1 VTKVFWIAASLWL
14 ALNLMTLTG
23 YPAVWVDE
31 ILLSDAGMHLAMGK
45 GFVSSAWF
53 NQPSWE
59 FWAGYTPLYS
69 FAVSGWLIVL
79 GISAFAVRS
88 FGLAMVGGSLLMI
101 WRFLKPLHN
110 DSARWMIILA
120 LAVCE
125 PLAFLERAGRP
136 DSVSL
141 FLLSATALVFVEK
154 DWRWR
159 SAMLWLLGALAI
171 PAALQYTAGLLVVA
185 LMVHIWFKAISRRDL
200 MLWATGVASG
210 AAVLGILYARHHVL
224 KTFVEVTLVSKHS
237 SAGRLLQNLILGH
250 GEAPFV
256 FSNITTASFRDFAT
270 PVLIA
275 GGVAIRL
282 LAKRQQNAAALK
294 LSSFGVGCA
303 IFIPLAIQLLGK
315 YPIYYTY
322 MDAVP
327 AAIGILAAGAKL
339 NGRARFVNVLLFA
352 LLLIGG
358 AGRFWWKAW
367 QQGTQ
372 TIAESAQIVSPSDAL
387 VADYPAYYQFIG
399 RTRELF
405 AIDYAGGK
413 LMPTFPASQAA
424 TVTKL
429 IVRDSRFA
437 EVAKKVG
444 GAWQRVDDVTLL
456 RNGSASRLAMI
467 DDDTRHPAMEAL
479 GIYVRSTAVV
489 ARK

>member
-1 VTKVFWIAASLWL
+1 MTKVSWIAAGLWL

-23 YPAVWVDE
+23 YPGVWVDE

-53 NQPSWE
+53 NQPSWA

-69 FAVSGWLIVL
+69 FAVSGWLMLL
-79 GISAFAVRS
+79 GISAFEVRT
-88 FGLAMVGGSLLMI
+88 FGLAMVIGSLAMI
-101 WRFLKPLHN
+101 WRLLKPLQN
-110 DSARWMIILA
+110 DTARWTIILA

-125 PLAFLERAGRP
+125 PLAFLARAGRP

-141 FLLSATALVFVEK
+141 LLLAATALVFVEK
-154 DWRWR
+154 SWRWR
-159 SAMLWLLGALAI
+159 SGILWLLGALAI

-185 LMVHIWFKAISRRDL
+185 LLVHIWFKAIPRRDL
-200 MLWATGVASG
+200 MLWVTGVASG
-210 AAVLGILYARHHVL
+210 AGVLGIIYAVHHVL
-224 KTFVEVTLVSKHS
+224 KTFIEVTLASKHS
-237 SAGRLLQNLILGH
+237 SAGRLLQNLVLGH

-256 FSNITTASFRDFAT
+256 LSDITTASFRDFAT

-275 GGVAIRL
+275 GGVAIWL
-282 LAKRQQNAAALK
+282 LARRQGNPAALK
-294 LSSFGVGCA
+294 LSSFGLGCA
-303 IFIPLAIQLLGK
+303 ISIPLAIQLLGK
-315 YPIYYTY
+315 YPVYYTY

-327 AAIGILAAGAKL
+327 ATVGVFAAGSKL
-339 NGRARFVNVLLFA
+339 NGRTRFVNVVLFA
-352 LLLIGG
+352 LLLVGG

-372 TIAESAQIVSPSDAL
+372 TIAESAQLVSPADVL
-387 VADYPAYYQFIG
+387 VADYPAYYQFVG

-413 LMPTFPASQAA
+413 LMPTFPPSQAG

-429 IVRDSRFA
+429 IVRDSRLG

-444 GAWQRVDDVTLL
+444 GEWRRVGDVSLL
-456 RNGSASRLAMI
+456 RRGVASHLAVI
-467 DDDTRHPAMEAL
+467 DDDTRHPVMEAL
-479 GIYVRSTAVV
+479 GIYMRS
-489 ARK
+489 RK